1 MQEKQ
6 PLFYLLCGAAAQE
19 MDMSSCHSQ
28 TSAILAAAEA
38 RSQLWDVSRLPVSC
52 GIPHL
57 ASCGHAHEL
66 ELIPTVHAFIQA
78 VQLTICLCS
87 RKH

>member
-19 MDMSSCHSQ
+19 MDVSSCHSQ
-28 TSAILAAAEA
+28 TSAILAAVEA

-52 GIPHL
+52 GSPHL
-57 ASCGHAHEL
+57 ASCGQIDSK
-66 ELIPTVHAFIQA
+66 LIPTVHAFTQA